1 MPSRDA
7 MRPGPGGAKSVRL
20 VVRVSEAQMAALR
33 AFAAKRGQDVSAA
46 AREVLN
52 ELLLPEDE

>member
-7 MRPGPGGAKSVRL
+7 VRPGPGGAKSVRL

-33 AFAAKRGQDVSAA
+33 SFADRRGQDVSAA
-46 AREVLN
+46 VREVLT